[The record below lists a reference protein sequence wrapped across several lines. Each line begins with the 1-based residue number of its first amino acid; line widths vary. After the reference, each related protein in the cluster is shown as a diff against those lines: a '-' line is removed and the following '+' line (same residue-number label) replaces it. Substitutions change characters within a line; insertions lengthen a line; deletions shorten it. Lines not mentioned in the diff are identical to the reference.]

1 MTISID
7 ETQQIHHVARLS
19 VLAMCARGVAASEFA
34 LDDDVQAITITVRR
48 PCAGQ
53 PPEVQLDL
61 FGFSD
66 IAIGGMEL

>member
-1 MTISID
+1 MAISLD
-7 ETQQIHHVARLS
+7 DTQQIHHVARLS
-19 VLAMCARGVAASEFA
+19 VLAMCARGVAVSEFCA
-34 LDDDVQAITITVRR
+34 DDDVQAITITVRR
-48 PCAGQ
+48 PVGGQ